1 MKPFLSM
8 VCCLAFTGCS
18 GPTENR
24 KSDAPTQSDTIK
36 STVEKVAL
44 PMPKEQEVPLIADA
58 VITSTTFYY
67 VSGPQQSRPPEGEFA
82 AGTRVTIAKMNG
94 AYLLVTDKK
103 GLAAWVSAD
112 SVSREPTPR
121 TKNEIN
127 QK

>member
-8 VCCLAFTGCS
+8 VCCLAFMGCS
-18 GPTENR
+18 APTENR
-24 KSDAPTQSDTIK
+24 KSDAPTPSDTSK
-36 STVEKVAL
+36 SAVEKLAL
-44 PMPKEQEVPLIADA
+44 PMPKEQEVPLVADA
-58 VITSTTFYY
+58 VITSKTVYY

-103 GLAAWVSAD
+103 GLTAWVSAD

-127 QK
+127 PK